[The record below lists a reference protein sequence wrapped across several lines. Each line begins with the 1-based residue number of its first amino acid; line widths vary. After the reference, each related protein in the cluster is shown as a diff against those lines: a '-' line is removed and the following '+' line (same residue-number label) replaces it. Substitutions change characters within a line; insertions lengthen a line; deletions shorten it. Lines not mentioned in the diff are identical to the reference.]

1 MLSHDQVGHIAKL
14 ARIGLSE
21 EEKNRFAK
29 DLSAILDFIEKLK
42 EVDVD
47 KTEPTAQVTGL
58 HSVARPDEGI
68 KRGAAGRQKI
78 LSNVPDR
85 KENYIKV
92 KGIFD

>member
-68 KRGAAGRQKI
+68 
-78 LSNVPDR
+78 
-85 KENYIKV
+85 
-92 KGIFD
+92 